1 MYLKCARPAAFPEE
15 LKMKITGLILL
26 LAGLALSLF
35 LFFDRRPVED
45 ATSGPIVFDVVTIQ
59 PRGKH
64 IPKNLMMFADAIARE
79 FKGKIKINFL
89 GGPEV
94 IGPFQQPEAVRSGQI
109 DMALTSSSFY
119 SNLSPLSHVN
129 MFSNQTF
136 DVLQDNGFYDKH
148 EKLHDEL
155 GFVYLGEIT
164 FDVPFY
170 IFTNFAVNSLADFA
184 GKKIRV
190 FPTVTP
196 FVRALGAAPVLMGQ
210 HEIYSAMERGV
221 VDGFIMNAAG
231 FVDTQSWHEV
241 TEYMVRPG
249 FYRGGL
255 ILIAN
260 PESWNRLSAEL
271 QQQFKDYKSKV
282 WNSDSDGGLWFIEYN
297 SQQTKLIEES
307 GVEVIEL
314 SSENAHRYL
323 EIAYESAWAGIIEQE
338 PANGAELKKLLVD
351 DERLAR

>member
-1 MYLKCARPAAFPEE
+1 
-15 LKMKITGLILL
+15 MKLTGLMLL
-26 LAGLALSLF
+26 LAGLALSLILF
-35 LFFDRRPVED
+35 LDQRPAED
-45 ATSGPIVFDVVTIQ
+45 VTSGPVEFDVVTIQ

-79 FKGKIKINFL
+79 FEGKIRINFL

-109 DMALTSSSFY
+109 DMALTSPSFY

-129 MFSNQTF
+129 MFSNQTY
-136 DVLQDNGFYDKH
+136 DVLQKNGFYDEH
-148 EKLHDEL
+148 DKLHDEL
-155 GFVYLGEIT
+155 GLVYLGEIT

-170 IFTNFAVNSLADFA
+170 MFTNFAVDSLDDFA

-241 TEYMVRPG
+241 TKYMIRPG

-255 ILIAN
+255 ILLAN

-282 WNSDSDGGLWFIEYN
+282 WNSDPDGGLWFIEYN
-297 SQQTKLIEES
+297 SQQTKLIEDS
-307 GVEVIEL
+307 GVEIIEL

-338 PANGAELKKLLVD
+338 PANGAELRKLLVD

>member
-1 MYLKCARPAAFPEE
+1 
-15 LKMKITGLILL
+15 MKKTGLIFLFAS
-26 LAGLALSLF
+26 LALF
-35 LFFDRRPVED
+35 LFLFLIPSPEQDD
-45 ATSGPIVFDVVTIQ
+45 ASGPVVFNVVTFQ

-64 IPKNLMMFADAIARE
+64 IPKNLMMFADAVAKE
-79 FKGKIKINFL
+79 FEGEIQIKFL

-109 DMALTSSSFY
+109 DMALTSPSFY
-119 SNLSPLSHVN
+119 SNLTPLSHVN
-129 MFSNQTF
+129 IFSNLTY
-136 DVLQDNGFYDKH
+136 DVLQENGFYDAH
-148 EKLHDEL
+148 EALHREI

-170 IFTNFAVNSLADFA
+170 MFTNFPVDSLGDFA

-196 FVRALGAAPVLMGQ
+196 FVQALGAAPILMGQ

-221 VDGFIMNAAG
+221 VDGFVMNAAG

-241 TEYMVRPG
+241 TKYMIKPG

-255 ILIAN
+255 TLLVN
-260 PESWNRLSAEL
+260 PKSWDRLPEDL
-271 QQQFKDYKSKV
+271 QRRIKEYKSQV
-282 WNSDSDGGLWFIEYN
+282 WNSDPDGGLWFLDYN
-297 SQQTKLIEES
+297 SQQTKLIAEN

-314 SSENAHRYL
+314 SPENKRKYL
-323 EIAYESAWAGIIEQE
+323 EMAYGSAWAAILEAE
-338 PANGAELKKLLVD
+338 PVRGAQFKRLLFND
-351 DERLAR
+351 DLLPQ